1 MKVLLQRVNYA
12 SVKVEGQVIARI
24 NKGLLLLAGFGE
36 GDDDSKLKPMAE
48 KIVNMRIFPDEKGR
62 FHFSLLD
69 INGSI
74 LVVPQFTLFA
84 DTGKGRRPEFFR
96 ALKPQLAGVLIE
108 EFIDVF
114 KQIGI
119 KDILSG
125 QFGAH
130 MKVVL
135 ENDGPV
141 TIMLEN

>member
-12 SVKVEGQVIARI
+12 SVKVDELVISEI
-24 NKGLLLLAGFGE
+24 NKGLLLLTGFGE

-48 KIVNMRIFPDEKGR
+48 KIVNMRIFPDEKSR

-69 INGSI
+69 IDGSV

-84 DTGKGRRPEFFR
+84 DTGKGRRPEFLK
-96 ALKPQLAGVLIE
+96 ALKPQLARSLMDKFVCIFEQL
-108 EFIDVF
+108 
-114 KQIGI
+114 GI
-119 KDILSG
+119 KDVLSG
-125 QFGAH
+125 QFGAY
-130 MKVVL
+130 MKVEL

>member
-12 SVKVEGQVIARI
+12 SVKVDEQVIAEI
-24 NKGLLLLAGFGE
+24 NKGLLLLTGFGE
-36 GDDDSKLKPMAE
+36 GDDAGKLKPMAE
-48 KIVNMRIFPDEKGR
+48 KIVNMRIFPDSKGR
-62 FHFSLLD
+62 FHLSVLD
-69 INGSI
+69 IDGSV

-84 DTGKGRRPEFFR
+84 DTSKGRRPEFFR
-96 ALKPQLAGVLIE
+96 ALKPQSASILIDK
-108 EFIDVF
+108 FVDAF
-114 KQIGI
+114 KQLGI

-130 MKVVL
+130 MKVGL